1 MIKVVHKSIPLG
13 KAMDV
18 LKCNPCG
25 CPCFSPCFSAN
36 KLTRISWVIVTTGEP
51 FDMKQAFKPAA

>member
-18 LKCNPCG
+18 LKDVEG
-25 CPCFSPCFSAN
+25 C
-36 KLTRISWVIVTTGEP
+36 
-51 FDMKQAFKPAA
+51 AFATLVGVHAFATLVGVHAFLHAFPPIN